1 MNRVLPLL
9 CLLLC
14 CLLCVPVTA
23 VHAERQT
30 SCVPA
35 NIRPSRV
42 WITRALCQHGR
53 RSATL
58 RRLLTAVGAAPL
70 VVYVEEAGPT
80 PRQWDGRI
88 RFIGRAA
95 SWRYVVI
102 DVSPHASGQVV
113 AALLAH
119 ELQHALEI
127 DGGRVEDLAA
137 FGRLFARIG
146 FRTGVTGAN
155 AFDTAAAIDAGV
167 DTLRELTGQEPL
179 MTAHRYRLSVRE
191 RH

>member
-1 MNRVLPLL
+1 MNRVPPLL

-14 CLLCVPVTA
+14 VLPCFSATA
-23 VHAERQT
+23 VHAEPQT

-42 WITRALCQHGR
+42 WITGALCQHGR

-58 RRLLTAVGAAPL
+58 RRLLAAAPL

-102 DVSPHASGQVV
+102 DVSPYASGQVV

-127 DGGRVEDLAA
+127 DGGRVEDLAE

-167 DTLRELTGQEPL
+167 DTLRELRVCQGIRGQLFPD
-179 MTAHRYRLSVRE
+179 RP
-191 RH
+191 

>member
-1 MNRVLPLL
+1 MNLVLPLL

-14 CLLCVPVTA
+14 VPVTV

-58 RRLLTAVGAAPL
+58 RRLLVAVGAAPL

-127 DGGRVEDLAA
+127 DGGRVEDLAG

-146 FRTGVTGAN
+146 FPSGATGVDT
-155 AFDTAAAIDAGV
+155 FDTAAAIDAGV
-167 DTLRELTGQEPL
+167 DTLRELTGREP
-179 MTAHRYRLSVRE
+179 MTTARPYWFQSRE
-191 RH
+191 HH